1 MPDREAL
8 HEIARRRTFAIISHP
23 DAGKTT
29 LTEKLLLFGGAVRL
43 AGTVKG
49 RKAARHATSDW
60 MELEKQRGISVTS
73 SVMQF
78 PCAGRIVN
86 LLDTPG
92 HEDFSEDTY
101 RTLTAVD
108 SALMVIDGARGI
120 EARTIRL
127 MEVCRL
133 RDTPIV
139 TFVNKMDRE
148 SREPI
153 ELLDEIE
160 RVLGLR
166 CAPVT
171 WPIGSGRRF
180 KGVHHLLDDRIHF
193 FSARHDG
200 RIVDGEV
207 VEGIGNPALDERL
220 GPQAGE
226 LREEVELVRGA
237 SHALD
242 ADAYLAATLT
252 PVFFGSALNNFGV
265 RELLET
271 FVELAP
277 PPGPRTAVQR
287 TVAPGEDRFSG
298 FVFKIQANMDPQHRD
313 RIAFLRITSGRYR
326 PGMRIRHVRTGKDVQ
341 VANAITFMA
350 RERDRVDDAW
360 AGDVIG
366 LPNHGTIRIGD
377 TFSQGEAL
385 KFTGIPSFAP
395 ELFPPCGAPRS
406 VAPEGPAERA
416 RPIERGRGHAGV
428 PPPRHQRPRS
438 RGGGRA
444 AVRRGRLATAPRV
457 RGGEPLRAGGRDDRA
472 LGALRRPG
480 PARSLPPPERL
491 APRARQ
497 RGQPRIPRPHDG
509 QPEPR
514 RRALAR
520 RRVPRHPRG
529 LSARAVSRLPDGRY
543 VSMRRRPPGGPR
555 TSDEVR
561 PPGSGGIDSP
571 EPSRIHD
578 ERRDPVRQALGGPI
592 HRVHGRAG
600 GAVHRIG
607 ERRPPVREARRPG
620 SIAHATMLAEVGVLS
635 EADRDAIVSG
645 LEAILAEIE
654 AGAFE
659 WRVALEDV
667 HMNVESVL
675 TERIG
680 DAGKRLHTGRS
691 RNDRSPPAC
700 GCSCARHSTTSPG
713 RSARCRA

>member
-1 MPDREAL
+1 VPDREVL
-8 HEIARRRTFAIISHP
+8 DEIARRRTFAIISHP

-78 PCAGRIVN
+78 PYAGCIVN

-108 SALMVIDGARGI
+108 SALMVIDGARGV
-120 EARTIRL
+120 EARTVRL

-148 SREPI
+148 SREPV

-180 KGVHHLLDDRIHF
+180 KGVYHLADDRIHF
-193 FSARHDG
+193 FGARHDG

-207 VEGIGNPALDERL
+207 VEGIDNPALDERL
-220 GPQAGE
+220 GSQAQE

-237 SHALD
+237 SHELD
-242 ADAYLAATLT
+242 ADAYLAADLT

-265 RELLET
+265 RELLEM
-271 FVELAP
+271 FVVLAPPPGPRTALLGTRASRPQTELAP
-277 PPGPRTAVQR
+277 PPGPRTALLGTRASRPQTELAPPPGPRTALLGTRASRPQTELAPSPGPRTAEQR
-287 TVAPGEDRFSG
+287 TVAPGEERFSG

-313 RIAFLRITSGRYR
+313 RIAFLRVTSGRYR
-326 PGMRIRHVRTGKDVQ
+326 RGMRIRHVRTGKDVQ

-350 RERDRVDDAW
+350 RDRDRAEDAC

-385 KFTGIPSFAP
+385 KFTGVPSFAP
-395 ELFPPCGAPRS
+395 ELFRRVVLRDPLRLKALQKGLDQLSEEGATQVFRPLATNDLVLGAVGMLQLDV
-406 VAPEGPAERA
+406 VAWRLRHEYGVESRYEPVDVTTARWVSSGDPARLEAFRRRNDSRLALDGAGNLAYLAPTMVNLNLAAERW
-416 RPIERGRGHAGV
+416 PDVEF
-428 PPPRHQRPRS
+428 
-438 RGGGRA
+438 RA
-444 AVRRGRLATAPRV
+444 TR
-457 RGGEPLRAGGRDDRA
+457 
-472 LGALRRPG
+472 
-480 PARSLPPPERL
+480 
-491 APRARQ
+491 
-497 RGQPRIPRPHDG
+497 
-509 QPEPR
+509 
-514 RRALAR
+514 
-520 RRVPRHPRG
+520 
-529 LSARAVSRLPDGRY
+529 
-543 VSMRRRPPGGPR
+543 
-555 TSDEVR
+555 EV
-561 PPGSGGIDSP
+561 
-571 EPSRIHD
+571 
-578 ERRDPVRQALGGPI
+578 
-592 HRVHGRAG
+592 
-600 GAVHRIG
+600 
-607 ERRPPVREARRPG
+607 
-620 SIAHATMLAEVGVLS
+620 
-635 EADRDAIVSG
+635 
-645 LEAILAEIE
+645 
-654 AGAFE
+654 
-659 WRVALEDV
+659 
-667 HMNVESVL
+667 
-675 TERIG
+675 
-680 DAGKRLHTGRS
+680 
-691 RNDRSPPAC
+691 
-700 GCSCARHSTTSPG
+700 
-713 RSARCRA
+713 